1 MAYTPDSTGNV
12 ILIRADSAAKTT
24 LSGTASAWYRVVGQ
38 AAVSIASPAAAY
50 DADLG
55 LWSVALPDA
64 AVVSGV
70 RQGWV
75 TLRDGAG
82 LIGSC
87 PYLVEAT
94 TASRSSQASVD
105 AGIAAIQAKTDN
117 LPASPAAV
125 GDIPT
130 TAQIEAALLNEGDG
144 QQLIDA
150 ILQRINADL
159 DVPALELSAIASAI
173 RTELAVELARID
185 ANVSSAGGGDDT
197 SILRAVLA
205 GLRTVTHNGDATK
218 TARCFAA
225 DGVTAKVDLTFDAQG
240 QITAVEVDP
249 A

>member
-75 TLRDGAG
+75 TLRDGSG

-94 TASRSSQASVD
+94 TASRSTFDPATQAVETDAASRAASRADVSGLAVQASVD
-105 AGIAAIQAKTDN
+105 AGIAAVRERTDR
-117 LPASPAAV
+117 LPDEPAAV
-125 GDIPT
+125 GDVASSGGAGVSGSVADASPGRSVFGVAGLPNPASGAYEAKFLEVAGGTLVGEARRVVKT
-130 TAQIEAALLNEGDG
+130 TAQGGGVL
-144 QQLIDA
+144 
-150 ILQRINADL
+150 
-159 DVPALELSAIASAI
+159 V
-173 RTELAVELARID
+173 VELEWPLP
-185 ANVSSAGGGDDT
+185 V
-197 SILRAVLA
+197 
-205 GLRTVTHNGDATK
+205 GLV
-218 TARCFAA
+218 
-225 DGVTAKVDLTFDAQG
+225 QG
-240 QITAVEVDP
+240 TAVRLVGGV